1 MDSDEIRTVLYSTN
15 NVSIYG
21 IPPLRTTKGRKA
33 ADWDVSSPLWTGSL
47 KVVEIDRGD
56 PSALGCE
63 ITLEDSETNDLF
75 AVAPYSTTGLG
86 VDPTLDS
93 SRYFAITLVNG
104 SQHAIMGL
112 GFSDRSEAFD
122 FNIALQDFLKHS
134 KPVETKSRDLND
146 LSLKSGETITIGLG
160 NRSSS
165 INAGARNDNQSSQEP
180 VPIPSL
186 LPPPPSGRNSRRNTG
201 KSAEQPSE
209 QSSDQTF
216 DDDFG
221 DFQG

>member
-1 MDSDEIRTVLYSTN
+1 MSSDEVRTILYSTN

-21 IPPLRTTKGRKA
+21 IPPLKSTKGRKA

-47 KVVEIDRGD
+47 KVIEIDRGT
-56 PSALGCE
+56 PSVLSCE
-63 ITLEDSETNDLF
+63 ISLEDSNTNDLF
-75 AVAPYSTTGLG
+75 AVAPYSSTGHG

-134 KPVETKSRDLND
+134 KPMETKSRDFKD
-146 LSLKSGETITIGLG
+146 LSLKDGETITIGVG
-160 NRSSS
+160 SGSSTIS
-165 INAGARNDNQSSQEP
+165 HGPEQTHEAA
-180 VPIPSL
+180 PIPSL
-186 LPPPPSGRNSRRNTG
+186 LPPPPSGRKSRRTIE
-201 KSAEQPSE
+201 SFSE
-209 QSSDQTF
+209 KLSDQSSDQSF
-216 DDDFG
+216 EDDFG